1 MEIYHHLHEIPQD
14 KKLVLAI
21 GFFDGCHKGH
31 QVVFEKVRKLAAE
44 KGAISGVLTFY
55 PHPMSVLAPHIRV
68 PLLQSEEEKIISLT
82 KAGMKMAIF
91 IRPDKEFL
99 SETAETFMRNLSSI
113 GNLSGLVVGENFTF
127 GRGAQGNSTGL
138 LEFFKNSKVT
148 VDIVKLVEGKGA
160 PYSSTRIRESVL
172 AGNMEEAARLLGRNY
187 SMKGDVVHGFRRGHD
202 VLGFPTANLSFRE
215 DRVLPPDGVY
225 AARAI
230 VDGKKYDA
238 ITNIGTNPT
247 FGNRERTIETF
258 IFHFEE
264 AIYGKPFT
272 LEWVSRL
279 RGEKK
284 FESFEALKAQIAVDI
299 GQAEKL
305 LKKVNS

>member
-1 MEIYHHLHEIPQD
+1 MEMYHSLHEIPKD

-31 QVVFEKVRKLAAE
+31 QVVFEKVRELAAE
-44 KGAISGVLTFY
+44 KGAIPGVLTFF
-55 PHPMSVLAPHIRV
+55 PHPMTVLAPHIRV
-68 PLLQSEEEKIISLT
+68 PLLQSEEEKMISLAA
-82 KAGMKMAIF
+82 AGMELAVF
-91 IRPDKEFL
+91 IRPDQKFL
-99 SETAETFMRNLSSI
+99 SESAETFMTNLSSL
-113 GNLSGLVVGENFTF
+113 GNLSGLVAGENFTF
-127 GRGAQGNSTGL
+127 GKGARGNSSGMA
-138 LEFFKNSKVT
+138 EFFKETKVT

-160 PYSSTRIRESVL
+160 PYSSTRIREAVL
-172 AGNMEEAARLLGRNY
+172 SGNMEEAARLLGRNY
-187 SMKGDVVHGFRRGHD
+187 SMQGDVVHGFRRGHE

-225 AARAI
+225 ATRAI
-230 VDGKKYDA
+230 VSGRKYDA

-247 FGNRERTIETF
+247 FGNTERTIETF

-264 AIYGKPFT
+264 SIYGKPFT

-284 FESFEALKAQIAVDI
+284 FESFDELKKQIAVDI
-299 GQAEKL
+299 KQAEIVLGK
-305 LKKVNS
+305 S